1 MKHQNIVSFIAKDI
15 QKTCEKLGIYA
26 DFKQTGDKVIESDC
40 FRLQPAIYKDIFVR
54 VDLYVNQD
62 TEYEED
68 MVITCNLRYRYTMW
82 DGGMNGCNLGQ
93 IDYRVQ
99 KENWDDDRVYLDD
112 GYSLVNKQKGLV
124 I

>member
-26 DFKQTGDKVIESDC
+26 DFKQTGSTTIDSDC
-40 FRLQPAIYKDIFVR
+40 FHVQPAIFKSVH
-54 VDLYVNQD
+54 VHACLYVNQD

-68 MVITCNLRYRYTMW
+68 MVITVCLRYAYENW
-82 DGGMNGCNLGQ
+82 EGEEDYINLGQ

-99 KENWDDDRVYLDD
+99 KVNWDNDLVYLDD
-112 GYSLVNKQKGLV
+112 DYCLVNKEKGLM